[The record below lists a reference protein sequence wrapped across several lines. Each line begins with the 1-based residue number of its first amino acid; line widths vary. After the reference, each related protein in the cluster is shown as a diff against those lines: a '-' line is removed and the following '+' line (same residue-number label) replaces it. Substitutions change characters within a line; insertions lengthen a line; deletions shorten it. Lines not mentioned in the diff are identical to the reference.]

1 MKLLHVVPSFGLGG
15 MEKVICAVIK
25 HTTPAYHHSIL
36 ALDNNTQAG
45 RWLHDEKVQFL
56 DFAKPAQRRR
66 FFLAL
71 AGVLRHVRPDL
82 LMTYTWGAT
91 DAIWLGRLTG
101 IPHIIH
107 HEHGFN
113 VDESRATL
121 WKRDVIRLL
130 VYRLAS
136 KVLVVSHELQTLLQR
151 QYLLTA
157 DRVVRIPNGI
167 DTSYYA
173 PDPAERRRVRKRLGF
188 TDADMVVG
196 FSGRLDPVKN
206 FDLLL
211 HIFSSCAHENSHV
224 RLLIVGDGPERQRLE
239 TLCHDKD
246 IQRFVVFTGQQENV
260 LPYLR
265 AMDVFL
271 LTSLREQMPM
281 TILEAMAVGLPVI
294 STSVGEIPHMI
305 DAGVNGFVQGLDD
318 PVEVFVQPLLALLS
332 PPYRKRMGE
341 SARQKIIDHFQQE
354 TMVQRYTALIEGLL

>member
-1 MKLLHVVPSFGLGG
+1 
-15 MEKVICAVIK
+15 VIK

-36 ALDNNTQAG
+36 ASDNNTQAG
-45 RWLHDEKVQFL
+45 HWLRDEKVQRL
-56 DFAKPAQRRR
+56 DFAKPAKRRK
-66 FFLAL
+66 FFLTL
-71 AGVLRHVRPDL
+71 AGVLRNVRPDL

-121 WKRDVIRLL
+121 WKRDMIRLL
-130 VYRLAS
+130 VYRLVS
-136 KVLVVSHELQTLLQR
+136 KVLVVSHELQTMLQR
-151 QYLLTA
+151 KYLLKA
-157 DRVVRIPNGI
+157 DRVIRIPNGI

-173 PDPAERRRVRKRLGF
+173 PNPEERRRVRKRLGF

-211 HIFSSCAHENSHV
+211 DIFSSCVHEHPQV
-224 RLLIVGDGPERQRLE
+224 RLLLVGDGPEKQRLE

-246 IQRFVVFTGQQENV
+246 IQRAVVFTGQQENV

-281 TILEAMAVGLPVI
+281 TILEAMAVGLPVMA
-294 STSVGEIPHMI
+294 TSVGEISHMI
-305 DAGVNGFVQGLDD
+305 DDGINGFVHRLDA
-318 PVEVFVQPLLALLS
+318 PVEVFVQALLALLS
-332 PPYRKRMGE
+332 PSYRKRMGE
-341 SARQKIIDHFQQE
+341 AARQKIIRL
-354 TMVQRYTALIEGLL
+354 VP